1 MTLGCCEW
9 RKLTREKSAVFA
21 LHSLYLHHQEY
32 RVHAGERTFTL
43 DATIVAFCCF
53 RDDRSMIM
61 IIFGRVCKNPATIC
75 VVTFKLFFSRHL
87 TAREDEG
94 GGTVRGDRKCALL

>member
-9 RKLTREKSAVFA
+9 RKLTREESAVFA

-61 IIFGRVCKNPATIC
+61 IIFGRVARTHHMC

>member
-1 MTLGCCEW
+1 
-9 RKLTREKSAVFA
+9 VFA

-61 IIFGRVCKNPATIC
+61 IIFGRVCKNPMC
-75 VVTFKLFFSRHL
+75 
-87 TAREDEG
+87 
-94 GGTVRGDRKCALL
+94 GDFQIIFLETPHCKGR